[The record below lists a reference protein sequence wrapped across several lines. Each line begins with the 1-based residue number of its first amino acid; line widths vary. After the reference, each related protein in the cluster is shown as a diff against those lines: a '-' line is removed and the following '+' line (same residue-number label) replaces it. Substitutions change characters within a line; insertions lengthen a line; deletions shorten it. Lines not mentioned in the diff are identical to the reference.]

1 MSYNPARVTTASG
14 KFLTVSNTLTLS
26 GTDSSSIAFG
36 AGGTVVYSGGN
47 SNITSLTG
55 LTGAISTPTTI
66 SMANG
71 GVMRTTTTTAHTM
84 SLQGYDVDGAAYANI
99 VTITNSNT
107 PALSLTP
114 TGALTVTAGATSTW
128 NLTAGNLNIDAAAGN
143 VNIGG
148 TGTSTVVLGRAAG
161 AVSIQGQLF
170 LTGNADLTA
179 AIGVSDLDFSLSTGA
194 CWLPTGNVSWT
205 GASNKTI
212 SLTSSGASG
221 TISIV
226 ATSAAMTLTAGASS
240 TFSTSSGSMNISG
253 ASGVNIQQ
261 SGISCVSI
269 SLTTLQLASG
279 IDLSA
284 VGGVSDISFGS
295 STGATTLPTGNVSWT
310 GASGKN
316 VTLTTTGAGAIT
328 LTSAAGIKF
337 LGTAPS
343 AAADTV
349 GFGVVDINGAGTA
362 AVKEVYEGGA
372 VKVERVEGSTGAM
385 NVMHI
390 ARDFTDDETLTLP
403 VPSTGKVGVLDI
415 FSDVNAS
422 QGYIV
427 ILPDGSSNNTPMSG
441 VNFSATD
448 LDGFLCVYDGGTN
461 PILKNRLGS
470 TKFLIGTYRWQ

>member
-1 MSYNPARVTTASG
+1 MSHNPAKIVTVAG
-14 KFLTVSNTLTLS
+14 KTLTVSNTLTLS
-26 GTDSSSIAFG
+26 GTDSSSVAFG

-55 LTGAISTPTTI
+55 LTGAISAPTTI

-84 SLQGYDVDGAAYANI
+84 SLQGYDVDGAAYTDI
-99 VTITNSNT
+99 VKITNSNT

-148 TGTSTVVLGRAAG
+148 TATSQVVLGRAAG
-161 AVSIQGQLF
+161 AVAIQGQLN
-170 LTGNADLTA
+170 LSANVDLTTSV
-179 AIGVSDLDFSLSTGA
+179 GVSDLDFSLSTGA
-194 CWLPTGNVSWT
+194 SWLPTGNVSWT

-261 SGISCVSI
+261 SGVSYVSI
-269 SLTTLQLASG
+269 SSTTLQLGSG

-349 GFGVVDINGAGTA
+349 GFGVADINGATTA
-362 AVKEVYEGGA
+362 ALVTVYEGGGTITKRLNSNNA
-372 VKVERVEGSTGAM
+372 VKIMEIAESLADTGT
-385 NVMHI
+385 I
-390 ARDFTDDETLTLP
+390 ALP
-403 VPSTGKVGVLDI
+403 VPTSLGFLILSTQSGIGAM
-415 FSDVNAS
+415 FSIDT
-422 QGYIV
+422 
-427 ILPDGSSNNTPMSG
+427 SSNVGQCSANTSMSNADTG
-441 VNFSATD
+441 G
-448 LDGFLCVYDGGTN
+448 LLCVYNNGGVPT
-461 PILKNRLGS
+461 IKNNLGGS
-470 TKFLIGTYRWQ
+470 RFIFATYKYV